1 MQILCQYNQSMQLFL
16 CHTVEYVLE
25 YYGSNLQLDKLKAI
39 ELVPKETFSYATDG
53 KTCEKGTKIIVTSQ
67 LYELLP
73 TLNITNLHDNPN
85 FKMIINTLYHEMGHV
100 NDWLQMPILYSIVE
114 EMDDAKHALPGLI
127 WLEYIAEK
135 RSCSTNLV
143 PYTEFCDD
151 FVSRRWNSNQFDYQ
165 QANERNFY
173 YLIKSIPYF
182 LARTLDSNLRL
193 NYLSRMKNLL
203 LKQFIEEIDTE
214 LYRLEHIPF
223 FDTPK
228 ELEPLYLILDTYFR
242 KFRSTFK

>member
-1 MQILCQYNQSMQLFL
+1 MQLFL
-16 CHTVEYVLE
+16 CCTVEYVLE
-25 YYGSNLQLDKLKAI
+25 YYGASLKLDNLKTI
-39 ELVPKETFSYATDG
+39 ELVPKETFSYSTDG
-53 KTCEKGTKIIVTSQ
+53 KTCENGTKILVTSR

-73 TLNITNLHDNPN
+73 TLNITKLHDNPD

-100 NDWLQMPILYSIVE
+100 NDWFQMPTLYSIVE
-114 EMDDAKHALPGLI
+114 EMNDAKHALPGLV

-151 FVSRRWNSNQFDYQ
+151 FVSRRWNSNQFNYQ
-165 QANERNFY
+165 QASERNFY

-182 LARTLDSNLRL
+182 LARTLDSDLRL

-203 LKQFIEEIDTE
+203 LKQFIEEIDAE
-214 LYRLEHIPF
+214 LNRLEYLPF
-223 FDTPK
+223 FDTP
-228 ELEPLYLILDTYFR
+228 EQLEPLYYILDTYFR
-242 KFRSTFK
+242 KFRNTFK